1 MVKRQLF
8 TRKKNP
14 ITVQSGI
21 TAAKFILILFF
32 FRLCGR
38 NISNVSKCKQG
49 WIDNAAAKLSEKTPA
64 PMNTMLEEQ
73 SRDEAMKKKEER
85 SQMVVKDVP
94 PTKPGTSS

>member
-32 FRLCGR
+32 SDYVEEIFQTFL
-38 NISNVSKCKQG
+38 NASKDELIMLQ
-49 WIDNAAAKLSEKTPA
+49 LS
-64 PMNTMLEEQ
+64 
-73 SRDEAMKKKEER
+73 
-85 SQMVVKDVP
+85 
-94 PTKPGTSS
+94 